1 MGSHH
6 IFVFVQNQEMYFPRH
21 MSQYYL
27 FSMIWVKASCLLVD
41 IGEIVD
47 HDCLNFLYIGCY
59 VHVNLTL
66 LIMHK
71 LSNAYN
77 TTQHNTI
84 M

>member
-1 MGSHH
+1 
-6 IFVFVQNQEMYFPRH
+6 
-21 MSQYYL
+21 
-27 FSMIWVKASCLLVD
+27 MIWVKASCLLVD
-41 IGEIVD
+41 IVEIVD

-66 LIMHK
+66 LSMHK

-84 M
+84 I